1 MCSNHFTSML
11 AEVAAYGTGLV
22 IIDQRPT
29 AVSPAVVAN
38 TGIKIIHN
46 LQAGEDKTAVG
57 ASLGLTETEVNMI
70 SDLKVGQAIV
80 KIPDSPEKCRVNINR
95 NLIDANVVNWGVLF
109 LGSNQQ
115 HYVSPGVNPSERSY
129 FLSCGSST
137 DAIINCLSFAELR
150 LHRLMEFPEKMLYAG
165 ELLNTT
171 KASVRNKRQILY
183 EVFEVVR

>member
-1 MCSNHFTSML
+1 
-11 AEVAAYGTGLV
+11 
-22 IIDQRPT
+22 
-29 AVSPAVVAN
+29 
-38 TGIKIIHN
+38 
-46 LQAGEDKTAVG
+46 
-57 ASLGLTETEVNMI
+57 MI

-129 FLSCGSST
+129 FLSCGSSA
-137 DAIINCLSFAELR
+137 DALINCLSFAELR